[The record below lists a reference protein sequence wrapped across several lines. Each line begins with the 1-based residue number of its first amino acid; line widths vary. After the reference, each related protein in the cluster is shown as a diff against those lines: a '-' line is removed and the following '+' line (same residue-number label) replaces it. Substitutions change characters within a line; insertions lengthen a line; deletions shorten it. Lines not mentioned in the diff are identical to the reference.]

1 MASILIT
8 GGNSGIGFATA
19 QLFLAKG
26 WKVGIVG
33 RRSDAVSEAVKNLGA
48 GAVGF
53 AADVAKV
60 SDLCR
65 LAGEVE
71 ANLGRID
78 ALFINAGLGE
88 FRSLEDTDEAYYDH
102 VMSVNLKGAFFSI
115 QKLLPLINNPGSIVL
130 NTSVAGNLGMGNFS
144 AYSASKAGLRCLA
157 RSLSRELLP
166 RGIRVN
172 AVAPG
177 PIDTPIYG
185 KLGMPSEAIDPT
197 KTAIAGMVPMQRF
210 GTSEEV
216 AQAVEFLATS
226 ASSFIAGIEISV
238 DGGMTEL

>member
-1 MASILIT
+1 MSSILIT

-33 RRSDAVSEAVKNLGA
+33 RRADAVSDAVRSLGG

-53 AADVAKV
+53 TCDVARV
-60 SDLCR
+60 GELVR

-71 ANLGRID
+71 ARLGGLD

-102 VMSVNLKGAFFSI
+102 VMGVNLKGAFFSI
-115 QKLLPLINNPGSIVL
+115 QKLLPLLRNPGSIVL

-185 KLGMPSEAIDPT
+185 KLGMPGEAVDPT
-197 KTAIAGMVPMQRF
+197 KAAIAAMVPMQRF
-210 GTSEEV
+210 GSSEEV
-216 AQAVEFLATS
+216 ARAVEFLATS
-226 ASSFIAGIEISV
+226 ASSYVAGIEISV